1 MLTRYICRPRYI
13 GQAIRN
19 SLDFSF
25 LSPVEPILPE
35 TWCTQRAEY
44 GYIIFE
50 GDAWTIGHGPA
61 IVGPR
66 NERQFFQPRT
76 MRRISALCRPIPL
89 CSVMRH
95 ARIVIDARARF
106 PFHFCATGPSHYSG
120 KSTDN
125 IIENRARVS
134 NFVARYAC
142 TDLE

>member
-1 MLTRYICRPRYI
+1 MCVDRVCISVKRSEIPSISRFFLQLSRFFRKR
-13 GQAIRN
+13 GVRN
-19 SLDFSF
+19 GRN
-25 LSPVEPILPE
+25 
-35 TWCTQRAEY
+35 TA
-44 GYIIFE
+44 IIFE
-50 GDAWTIGHGPA
+50 GDAWTIGPA

-106 PFHFCATGPSHYSG
+106 PFHFCATGSSHYSG

-125 IIENRARVS
+125 ITVHVSRIRPLRVHTS
-134 NFVARYAC
+134 RIIFG
-142 TDLE
+142 